1 MGPLIPQGIIGGEW
15 NLVIAVLIG
24 LAFGFVLESSG
35 FSSTRK
41 LAGVFYGYDFVVLKV
56 FFTAAITAM
65 LGLLYFN
72 YLGWVDL
79 SLIYVNPLFIDSAII
94 GGVIMGV
101 GFIAGG
107 YCPGT
112 SFTGVAIGK
121 IDAMVFT
128 GGMFIGILIFAEAF
142 PLLEGIYG
150 KGNLGSI
157 QITETLGISA
167 PLFVFIVI
175 MVAIPMFYFA
185 TKIEK
190 KINAKK
196 GI

>member
-72 YLGWVDL
+72 YLGWVDIN
-79 SLIYVNPLFIDSAII
+79 LIYVNPLFIDSAII

-101 GFIAGG
+101 GFIMGG

-112 SFTGVAIGK
+112 SFSGVAIGK

-128 GGMFIGILIFAEAF
+128 GGMFVGILIFAEAF
-142 PLLEGIYG
+142 PLLEGFYS
-150 KGNLGSI
+150 KGFLGNI
-157 QITETLGISA
+157 KITETLGISA

-185 TKIEK
+185 SKIEK